1 MTLRRAALAQGRPSD
16 ALRAMEGKQLIVLRL
31 RGSGIGYQGNRR
43 TGRRISEKQG
53 IRGRGLW
60 IKT

>member
-1 MTLRRAALAQGRPSD
+1 MPRRV
-16 ALRAMEGKQLIVLRL
+16 IVLRL

-53 IRGRGLW
+53 IGGQELW